1 MAYNKITLYGNQVCD
16 YLYIQT
22 EKPSENDFSHV
33 NDEPLGWGNSTVLY
47 ANFNDPEKPLAAGDS
62 TAVGSIVGY
71 EVYRKK
77 YNESHSEYIGTIKK
91 SDSKAGDLMVDYA
104 VRNGVEYSYYFYP
117 KTDMSQ
123 GGATLFPLVTK
134 QYAINCPYWSL
145 LIVDE
150 TDEENVYYL
159 DKLFKFELNLQV
171 GDMSNNAQIAVIQNF
186 TKYPT
191 IRYGPT
197 NYWSGNLS
205 ALCGF
210 ISSNCVDYIQST
222 NMIEE
227 LKAISSDTRLKFLK
241 DPDGNLWEVEVS
253 SPIDITTE
261 YTSLQSIKTLKFSWV
276 ETGSS
281 EGVSIINNPD
291 KMVSDWILT
300 ETGEAIP
307 YFTYQW
313 GENYIWDNSYIWTA
327 NDDSR
332 INQNTNLGRDIS
344 KGGDK

>member
-150 TDEENVYYL
+150 TDEENVYYRRCPFDGRVAIGAEAL
-159 DKLFKFELNLQV
+159 HRILHYVGRKLLAGGLWAGESTQEYACRRGWQTHILQLRCWDAELYV
-171 GDMSNNAQIAVIQNF
+171 GARMGVYS
-186 TKYPT
+186 TPHH
-191 IRYGPT
+191 
-197 NYWSGNLS
+197 
-205 ALCGF
+205 CGF
-210 ISSNCVDYIQST
+210 
-222 NMIEE
+222 
-227 LKAISSDTRLKFLK
+227 LR
-241 DPDGNLWEVEVS
+241 
-253 SPIDITTE
+253 
-261 YTSLQSIKTLKFSWV
+261 SI
-276 ETGSS
+276 
-281 EGVSIINNPD
+281 
-291 KMVSDWILT
+291 
-300 ETGEAIP
+300 
-307 YFTYQW
+307 
-313 GENYIWDNSYIWTA
+313 
-327 NDDSR
+327 
-332 INQNTNLGRDIS
+332 GRV
-344 KGGDK
+344 